1 MVKKKTYGTRQK
13 SFATKTEYYRI
24 KAASPMRFQI
34 IAMIN

>member
-1 MVKKKTYGTRQK
+1 MVKKKRTARQK

-24 KAASPMRFQI
+24 KAASPMRFHI